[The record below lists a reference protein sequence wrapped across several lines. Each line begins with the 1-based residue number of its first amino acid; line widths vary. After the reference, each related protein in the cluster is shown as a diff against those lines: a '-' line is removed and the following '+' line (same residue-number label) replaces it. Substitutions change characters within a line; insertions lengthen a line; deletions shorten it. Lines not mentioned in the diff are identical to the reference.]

1 MEGLGRRFSR
11 GKRFLTAG
19 EVKITILAD
28 NLAGEGLV
36 AEHGFALWIETD
48 GRRVLFDTGQGNALA
63 HNARALGI
71 DLGEADALVLSHGH
85 YDHTGGIPRLL
96 FLTRK
101 TEVYFHPGV
110 FQPRYS
116 IRNGVPKPIG
126 MPTGSAEA
134 MEKHPPER
142 LHRIQGPVTLFGRIG
157 ISGPI
162 PRETGYEDTGGPFFL
177 DPGGKHADPMDD
189 DLALWILTGD
199 GLVVCAG
206 CCHSGVVN
214 TLNHVRRVNDG
225 QRIRAVIGGFHLGG
239 ASGSRIDQTLAAL
252 RSVGPDRI
260 VPCHCTGEHAVASLR
275 DAFGERTTPGA
286 AGQIH
291 AW

>member
-1 MEGLGRRFSR
+1 MEGLGRRLPR
-11 GKRFLTAG
+11 GKRILTR
-19 EVKITILAD
+19 VKITLLAD
-28 NLAGEGLV
+28 NTAGEGLV
-36 AEHGFALWIETD
+36 AEHGFALWIETG
-48 GRRVLFDTGQGNALA
+48 GRRILFDTGQGNALA

-71 DLGEADALVLSHGH
+71 DLGQADALVLSHGH
-85 YDHTGGIPRLL
+85 YDHTGGISRLL
-96 FLTRK
+96 PLTRK

-116 IRNGVPKPIG
+116 IRDGVPRPIG
-126 MPTGSAEA
+126 MPAESAEA
-134 MEKHPPER
+134 MEKHPSER
-142 LHRIQGPVTLFGRIG
+142 LHRIQEPLILFGRVG

-162 PRETGYEDTGGPFFL
+162 PRETGYEDTGGPFYL
-177 DPGGKHADPMDD
+177 DPGGKHADPIHD
-189 DLALWILTGD
+189 DLALWIPTGD

-214 TLNHVRRVNDG
+214 TLSHIRRVNDG

-239 ASGSRIDQTLAAL
+239 ASDSRIAQTVDAL
-252 RSVGPDRI
+252 RSMGPDTI
-260 VPCHCTGEHAVASLR
+260 VPCHCTGARAVDSLR
-275 DAFGERTTPGA
+275 DAFGERTMTGI